1 WARRLL
7 ETYWDGLPIRRIGV
21 SLTQLTPDNEYQL
34 SLFDT
39 DRERQMALERT
50 TDALKLKYGN
60 AIVIRAVSKTAVGQA
75 LDRSAKIGGH
85 YK

>member
-1 WARRLL
+1 
-7 ETYWDGLPIRRIGV
+7 
-21 SLTQLTPDNEYQL
+21 
-34 SLFDT
+34 
-39 DRERQMALERT
+39 MALERT

-60 AIVIRAVSKTAVGQA
+60 AIVIRAVSKQQGQA